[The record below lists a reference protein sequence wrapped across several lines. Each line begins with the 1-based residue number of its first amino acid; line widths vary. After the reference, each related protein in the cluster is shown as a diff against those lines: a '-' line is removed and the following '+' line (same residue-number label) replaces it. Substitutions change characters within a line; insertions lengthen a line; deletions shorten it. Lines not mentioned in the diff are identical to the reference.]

1 MSSKR
6 VALALSS
13 GGPRGFSYIGAIEEL
28 LSRGYEITSVAG
40 TSVGSLVGGIY
51 AAGGLSDFR
60 DWLFSLDPSKVVRLM
75 DFSISKNYLM
85 KGDRVI
91 SAIKKVVPDRNIEDL
106 NIPFR
111 CVATDLYSGKEVV
124 FSEGPL
130 FAAIRAS
137 ISIPSMFRPVRRKGR
152 ILVDGGLVNTFPL
165 DRVPRHRGDILVGC
179 NVNAASEESGSSS
192 GADRNYYTIL
202 DRSFSIM
209 NQTIARM
216 AIDEYRPD
224 ILVELPFDAYTAIAD
239 YGRAREISD
248 RGRVLMAEA
257 LDRYEARPKGLFSK
271 F

>member
-13 GGPRGFSYIGAIEEL
+13 GGPRGFAYIGAIEEL

-40 TSVGSLVGGIY
+40 TSVGSLVGGIF
-51 AAGGLSDFR
+51 AAGGLPAFR
-60 DWLFSLDPSKVVRLM
+60 DWLFDLDPSKVVRLM
-75 DFSISKNYLM
+75 DFSLSRNFLV

-91 SAIKKVVPDRNIEDL
+91 SAIKKVVPERNIEDL

-124 FSEGPL
+124 FSQGPL
-130 FAAIRAS
+130 FSAIRAS
-137 ISIPSMFRPVRRKGR
+137 ISIPSMFRPVRWKGR

-165 DRVPRHRGDILVGC
+165 DKVVRRRGDILVGF
-179 NVNAASEESGSSS
+179 NVNASSVEGSGS

-224 ILVELPFDAYTAIAD
+224 ILVELPFDAYTTLSD
-239 YGRAREISD
+239 YGRARDISE
-248 RGRVLMAEA
+248 RGRALMADT
-257 LDRYEARPKGLFSK
+257 LDRYEARPKGLFAK